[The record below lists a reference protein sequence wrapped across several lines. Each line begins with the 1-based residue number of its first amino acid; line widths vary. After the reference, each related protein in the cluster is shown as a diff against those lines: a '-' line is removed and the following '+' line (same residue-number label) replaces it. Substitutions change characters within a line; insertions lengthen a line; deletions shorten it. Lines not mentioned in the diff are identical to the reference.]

1 MTVTAKEA
9 RQGLD
14 DILSGLSRWRLWTLL
29 SYYDFVGT
37 YRRSV
42 IGPMWQIA
50 QVCAWIGGLW
60 LVFGSSRGSTTLRYI
75 GIGVV
80 TLGLIQT
87 NVTGSTRV
95 LSSSSS
101 LILNVPNPVSIFVFR
116 LVSLNLLRWSI
127 QLPIVF
133 LLMLAFSVP
142 LSPVLLLAIPG
153 IVILLLAVSG
163 AALTFSVLGA
173 RYEDI
178 RFAVD
183 ASMRLLFFM
192 TPVFWEA
199 RDQPLRMLVSEWN
212 PGTYLLRV
220 VREPLMGEIPGM
232 LDYQV
237 AIATAFISLVVGAA
251 VFSYARNRIVYW
263 V

>member
-37 YRRSV
+37 YRRSGAHSLSWTRRDLQGRQARDV
-42 IGPMWQIA
+42 
-50 QVCAWIGGLW
+50 
-60 LVFGSSRGSTTLRYI
+60 

-80 TLGLIQT
+80 TWGLIQT

-178 RFAVD
+178 RF
-183 ASMRLLFFM
+183 M

>member
-1 MTVTAKEA
+1 MT
-9 RQGLD
+9 
-14 DILSGLSRWRLWTLL
+14 W
-29 SYYDFVGT
+29 
-37 YRRSV
+37 
-42 IGPMWQIA
+42 
-50 QVCAWIGGLW
+50 
-60 LVFGSSRGSTTLRYI
+60 
-75 GIGVV
+75 
-80 TLGLIQT
+80 GLIQT

-178 RFAVD
+178 RF
-183 ASMRLLFFM
+183 
-192 TPVFWEA
+192 
-199 RDQPLRMLVSEWN
+199 
-212 PGTYLLRV
+212 
-220 VREPLMGEIPGM
+220 REPLMGEIPGM